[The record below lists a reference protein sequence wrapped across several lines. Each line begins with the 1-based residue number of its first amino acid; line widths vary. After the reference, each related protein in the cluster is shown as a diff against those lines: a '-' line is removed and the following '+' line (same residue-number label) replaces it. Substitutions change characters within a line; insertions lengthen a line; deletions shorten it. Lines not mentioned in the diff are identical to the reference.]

1 VRLCLCYRPAA
12 MAPAKKTPGRKKTP
26 ARSNSSTKTSRRA
39 GAKKKTPAKKAAKRT
54 ARKTPAKKAAK
65 RTAKKTSKRTA
76 KKTSAKKTARKTTA
90 GRAGPDRRTAK
101 KTSTKRT
108 PRKTITKKTAK
119 RTIKKPTAK
128 KTAARKTSKK
138 PTRRTAAEAPAAR
151 GRTAGQRSAG
161 PKAKPRARAVKFDKK
176 QLAQIRQQLESE
188 RGNLLAQLEELT
200 ADSFDGTK
208 SDMAGEIGLDDD
220 FADAGSAT
228 FERERDL
235 SIQNNIRDLIDQM
248 NRAIQR
254 IEDGNYGT
262 CERCG
267 NPIEAARLKALPH
280 ALLCMDCKRRE
291 ERAR

>member
-1 VRLCLCYRPAA
+1 MPTIPDCVLVRLCLCYRPAA
-12 MAPAKKTPGRKKTP
+12 MAPAKKTSGRKKTP
-26 ARSNSSTKTSRRA
+26 AGSTSGTKTSRLA
-39 GAKKKTPAKKAAKRT
+39 GAKKKTSVARKATKKTTAAGRAGSDRRTAKKAAAK
-54 ARKTPAKKAAK
+54 KTPKKTSAK
-65 RTAKKTSKRTA
+65 RTAKKTAAKKTSAKRTPKKTAKRTA
-76 KKTSAKKTARKTTA
+76 KKT
-90 GRAGPDRRTAK
+90 
-101 KTSTKRT
+101 
-108 PRKTITKKTAK
+108 
-119 RTIKKPTAK
+119 IKKATPQKA
-128 KTAARKTSKK
+128 AARKTAKK
-138 PTRRTAAEAPAAR
+138 PTRKTVAGRPTG
-151 GRTAGQRSAG
+151 GRTAGQAAAG
-161 PKAKPRARAVKFDKK
+161 PKARPRARAVKFDKK
-176 QLAQIRQQLESE
+176 QLAEIRQQLESE

-200 ADSFDGTK
+200 SDSFDGTQ
-208 SDMAGEIGLDDD
+208 SDMTGEIGLDDD

-235 SIQNNIRDLIDQM
+235 SIQNNVRDLIDQM

>member
-1 VRLCLCYRPAA
+1 
-12 MAPAKKTPGRKKTP
+12 MAPAKKTSGRKKTP
-26 ARSNSSTKTSRRA
+26 ARPSSSTKTSGSA
-39 GAKKKTPAKKAAKRT
+39 SAKRKTTAVKKTTKKPTKRT
-54 ARKTPAKKAAK
+54 T
-65 RTAKKTSKRTA
+65 KKTST
-76 KKTSAKKTARKTTA
+76 KKTARKST
-90 GRAGPDRRTAK
+90 RRTAK
-101 KTSTKRT
+101 KTAAKKT
-108 PRKTITKKTAK
+108 PKKTARKSTSKKAAAK
-119 RTIKKPTAK
+119 RTSKKTTP
-128 KTAARKTSKK
+128 KTAARKTGKK
-138 PTRRTAAEAPAAR
+138 PTRKAATAPAAR
-151 GRTAGQRSAG
+151 PGRGPDSARRAAG
-161 PKAKPRARAVKFDKK
+161 PETVKPRARAVKFDKK
-176 QLAQIRQQLESE
+176 QLEQVRRQLESE

-200 ADSFDGTK
+200 TDSFDGTQ
-208 SDMAGEIGLDDD
+208 SEMTGEVGLDDD

-235 SIQNNIRDLIDQM
+235 SIQNNVRDLIAQM